1 MYQYSH
7 FQSRWILKV
16 FLLIAVA
23 IAILTTAFSA
33 AAVDI
38 VSSSKA
44 SIRPTLQTTDREY
57 VFTAP
62 PRETAQRGKET
73 YGPIAEYLS
82 KVTGKK
88 FVYRHPGSWLNYQS
102 QMQKG
107 KYDLVFDG
115 PHFVSWRIKKI
126 KHTPLVKIPG
136 DFIFVFL
143 TRKDNKK
150 VTSLERL
157 AGRSV
162 CGHSPPNQ
170 GTLRLYNQ
178 FSNPSRQPVLR
189 PVKGWRNIYKAMIA
203 GKCEGAVVP
212 LKIYKKM
219 DPNGTA
225 AKILLITHA
234 APGQAFTAGP
244 NIPVNMKL
252 QIAQALLASPG
263 HLATE
268 KLRTRFRAK
277 VLVKP
282 SKQEY
287 RGISVLLK
295 DSWGF

>member
-1 MYQYSH
+1 MYHYSY
-7 FQSRWILKV
+7 FQHKWALKA
-16 FLLIAVA
+16 FLLAAVA

-33 AAVDI
+33 AAVEI
-38 VSSSKA
+38 ISPTKA
-44 SIRPTLQTTDREY
+44 SLRPALQTDERVY
-57 VFTAP
+57 IFTAP
-62 PRETAQRGKET
+62 PRETAKRGQET

-82 KVTGKK
+82 AITGKK

-126 KHTPLVKIPG
+126 KHIPLVKIPG

-162 CGHSPPNQ
+162 CGHAPPNQ

-178 FSNPSRQPVLR
+178 FRNPSRQPVLR
-189 PVKGWRNIYKAMIA
+189 TVKGWRNIYKAMIA

-212 LKIYKKM
+212 LKIYKQM
-219 DPNGTA
+219 DPRGTA
-225 AKILLITHA
+225 AKVLLITHA

-244 NIPVNMKL
+244 NISADIRQKIIRGLVAP
-252 QIAQALLASPG
+252 PG
-263 HLATE
+263 HQATL
-268 KLRTRFRAK
+268 KLRTRFRAR
-277 VLVKP
+277 VLVMP
-282 SKQEY
+282 VAQEY
-287 RGISVLLK
+287 QGISVLLK